1 VHRILTGLHRGCTA
15 IADPRTQRK
24 NAARTEVE
32 GMNRKTTHVKR
43 VGASVTIAIAL
54 MAPAAAHARSGA
66 EAPPAAAAR
75 GTVAAGIEV
84 PAAQPAERE
93 TRRGGLDRRD
103 GSVGAAIFVG
113 VVLIGIWG
121 HVVVGAVFGGAA
133 FLLGAG
139 ARFLTGKPK
148 GGWSDWPGPSD
159 ARVEK
164 QHGRPRRLS
173 AGSETNLARLRA
185 PIELAKDAELH

>member
-1 VHRILTGLHRGCTA
+1 
-15 IADPRTQRK
+15 
-24 NAARTEVE
+24 
-32 GMNRKTTHVKR
+32 MNRKTTHVKR

-66 EAPPAAAAR
+66 EAPPAGAAR
-75 GTVAAGIEV
+75 GTVVAGIEV

-93 TRRGGLDRRD
+93 TGRGGLDRRD
-103 GSVGAAIFVG
+103 ATVGAAIFVG